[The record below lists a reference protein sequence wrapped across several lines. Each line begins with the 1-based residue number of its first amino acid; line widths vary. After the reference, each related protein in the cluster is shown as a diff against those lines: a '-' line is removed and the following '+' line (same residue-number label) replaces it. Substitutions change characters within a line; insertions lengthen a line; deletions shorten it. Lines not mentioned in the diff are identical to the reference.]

1 MEKTQ
6 LLHVLKEIR
15 EKSPKRQFSQ
25 TVDLIFNLQGLDLKK
40 PDQKVDFYI
49 NLPHNRGKKT
59 RACALLDV
67 TLANQ
72 AKGLFDQVISKEE
85 FPKWAGKKKEQK
97 KLAESC
103 DYFVAQVDLMS
114 QIAQTFGKV
123 LGPKGKMPNPKAG
136 CVFPTT
142 IPNLQPIKD
151 KLVNLARLQTKG
163 ELSIKVSVGMDTMS
177 DTDITDN
184 ILAIYQTLLTKLP
197 QEENNVKNVGVK
209 FTMGPLFKIVTAKTT
224 GQAKG
229 KKQ

>member
-6 LLHVLKEIR
+6 LLHVLKEVR
-15 EKSPKRQFSQ
+15 EKSPKRKFSQ

-40 PDQKVDFYI
+40 PEQKVDFYI

-59 RACALLDV
+59 RACALFDV

-136 CVFPTT
+136 CVVPGTAQ
-142 IPNLQPIKD
+142 LQPLITRLAT
-151 KLVNLARLQTKG
+151 LVRIQTKND
-163 ELSIKVSVGMDTMS
+163 LSVKVPVGMDNMK
-177 DTDITDN
+177 DEDLADN
-184 ILAIYQTLLTKLP
+184 VLAVYNTLLTKLP
-197 QEENNVKNVGVK
+197 QEKNNVKNVLVK
-209 FTMGPLFKIVTAKTT
+209 FTMGPVFVVDTAS
-224 GQAKG
+224 
-229 KKQ
+229 KKAEEKKKK